1 MKFNLFK
8 RLFKKENKTQN
19 ETSAVATL
27 DTSLIKVP
35 KFSELNDES
44 KEKVLS
50 LLSGLNYDNY
60 ESLLKY
66 SDDLLTKSDNE
77 REILINTMDRY
88 ERIFNRISNYQ
99 EEYNKLPS
107 TIINV
112 MISGLEYRMILQD
125 ILETRKELELRL
137 IALDMFIKKESKR
150 KLDFLGV
157 FGRADR
163 MKYLNNQTRL
173 YNELER
179 LRTMIKT
186 NDNIM
191 DAVSREIYAARNI
204 RKEFEIQGRDS
215 RLENRIRDELSL
227 YLYAEPHYSLPTRN
241 TMWDY
246 WDAMV
251 EVVKRM
257 EGYEDVKGKIIDA
270 KRIENYIDE
279 ATNWGEDNSWDNVIR
294 EMPREFIDVIYYESA
309 KCYHNLELYKF
320 EHKDDYKIYYEE
332 LNKIIKDIES
342 KPTSE
347 WDRKQ
352 LDAIIS
358 KYCKEIPE
366 YCSICKK
373 YINHDI
379 RKMLF
384 YSVIN
389 LMFFRNIL
397 NKSNDGWYRRREE
410 EDFWDY
416 FDGLCGNNARDDA
429 QKYCLAK
436 AWDLLRKAEDKYGV
450 EATEMRK
457 LLAKSECKGIDDL
470 EDTYDDEMIYRK
482 LRNEHI
488 YNLEFEEMLF
498 GFASILY
505 DLDLGKKDIIKIIY
519 SNRSPDFYHYTKHQ
533 DKYYRLYVD
542 YTDNQSLEEVLYTL
556 RFADENYGDIEGK
569 IFSLGLETVPK
580 EFGINESPM
589 LIFIRDIYKKDIE
602 DKYDERIKVLTKA
615 VQLNESPYEN
625 HSSIVIDDDHYMRDL
640 KEIRT
645 TSRTEALYLSR
656 PEQFV
661 EIIRRS
667 NDDSNLKYLMLEDDT
682 LNEGIKEYLIRRVG
696 EENLT
701 KIKNHEKVK
710 EEVTALYDKSMKVVN
725 GLLDGNRKLKVVV
738 VPKLEHYS
746 ELSEYLNEVKF
757 PLMYPNSKVKVKER
771 KLIER

>member
-88 ERIFNRISNYQ
+88 EKVFTRISNYQ

-215 RLENRIRDELSL
+215 RLENKIRDELSL

-257 EGYEDVKGKIIDA
+257 EGYKDINGKIIDA

-309 KCYHNLELYKF
+309 KAYHNLELYKF

-332 LNKIIKDIES
+332 LNKIIKDFEN

-347 WDRKQ
+347 LDRRK
-352 LDAIIS
+352 LDSIIN

-366 YCSICKK
+366 YCSVCGK
-373 YINHDI
+373 YINKDI

-482 LRNEHI
+482 LRHEHI

-498 GFASILY
+498 GYSSLLH
-505 DLDLGKKDIIKIIY
+505 DLDIGKKDSIKIMY
-519 SNRSPDFYHYTKHQ
+519 ANRSPDFYYYTRHQ

-542 YTDNQSLEEVLYTL
+542 YIENQSLEEVLYTL

-580 EFGINESPM
+580 EYGIDESPM

-602 DKYDERIKVLTKA
+602 NQYDERIKVLTKA

-645 TSRTEALYLSR
+645 TSRTEALYLTR

-667 NDDSNLKYLMLEDDT
+667 NDDSNLKYLMLDDDT

-701 KIKNHEKVK
+701 KIRNHEKVK

-757 PLMYPNSKVKVKER
+757 PLMYPNSKVKVKEK

>member
-19 ETSAVATL
+19 ESSAVATL

-88 ERIFNRISNYQ
+88 EKVFTRISNYQ

-498 GFASILY
+498 GYLSLLH
-505 DLDLGKKDIIKIIY
+505 DLDIGKKDSIKIMY
-519 SNRSPDFYHYTKHQ
+519 ANRSPDFYYYTRHQ

-542 YTDNQSLEEVLYTL
+542 YIENQSLEEVLYTL

-580 EFGINESPM
+580 EYGIDESPM

-602 DKYDERIKVLTKA
+602 NQYDERIKVLTKA

-645 TSRTEALYLSR
+645 TSRTEALYLTR

>member
-8 RLFKKENKTQN
+8 RLFKKNNKTQN

-88 ERIFNRISNYQ
+88 EKVFTRISNYQ

-347 WDRKQ
+347 WDGKQ

-436 AWDLLRKAEDKYGV
+436 AWDLLRKVEDKYGV

-498 GFASILY
+498 GYLSLLH
-505 DLDLGKKDIIKIIY
+505 DLDIGKKDSIKIMY
-519 SNRSPDFYHYTKHQ
+519 ANRSPDFYYYTRHQ

-542 YTDNQSLEEVLYTL
+542 YIENQSIEEVLYTL

-580 EFGINESPM
+580 EYGIDESPM

-602 DKYDERIKVLTKA
+602 NQYDERIKVLTKA

-645 TSRTEALYLSR
+645 TSRTEALYLTR

-667 NDDSNLKYLMLEDDT
+667 NDDSNLKYLMLDDDT

-701 KIKNHEKVK
+701 KIRNHEKVK

-757 PLMYPNSKVKVKER
+757 PLMYPNSKVKVKEK